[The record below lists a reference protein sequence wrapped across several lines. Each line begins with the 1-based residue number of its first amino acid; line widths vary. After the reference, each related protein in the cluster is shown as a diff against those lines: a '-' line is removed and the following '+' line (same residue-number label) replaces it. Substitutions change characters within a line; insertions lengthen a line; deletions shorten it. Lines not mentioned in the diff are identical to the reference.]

1 MQTAKIIR
9 TLTLAAAATALLG
22 AMTVK
27 AEDKPAPPGATAPAA
42 QASAKPAH
50 KPRHHHRAPAA
61 ANGGTTTRSVKPQ
74 PPPPPGGGTQT
85 EDDVYVGRK

>member
-9 TLTLAAAATALLG
+9 SLTLAAAATALLG
-22 AMTVK
+22 AMAVQ

-42 QASAKPAH
+42 QASGKPAH

-61 ANGGTTTRSVKPQ
+61 TVGTTTRSVKPQ